1 MAVCL
6 SLLMLDVPAY
16 SRASTLLQCFV
27 LTMNVVNDTS
37 PLWERACSRKRS
49 VSHR

>member
-27 LTMNVVNDTS
+27 LTMNVVNDTN
-37 PLWERACSRKRS
+37 PLWELACQRWRC
-49 VSHR
+49 VCHF